1 MRASDLRTLF
11 SEYGVTNIEVFGS
24 VARGDDDED
33 SDIDLL
39 VDIAP
44 TVGLF
49 DLLRVQSAAEALLG
63 RAVDVVPR
71 QSLRPGVAEAI
82 RDEVVPL

>member
-1 MRASDLRTLF
+1 MRSSDLRTLL

-24 VARGDDDED
+24 VARGDDGED

-49 DLLRVQSAAEALLG
+49 DLLRAQSAAESLLG
-63 RAVDVVPR
+63 RAVDLIPR
-71 QSLRPGVAEAI
+71 QGLKPDVAETI
-82 RDEVVPL
+82 RGEIVPL